1 MESITAEML
10 TATAPSMNLERKE
23 DSRYELERKEKSA
36 RDLEEVKPIVEFI
49 KPRMQESL
57 DKFLAEPT
65 WANSRQLRKF
75 MELLTSYTSEY

>member
-1 MESITAEML
+1 MESL
-10 TATAPSMNLERKE
+10 TEIGVLTNVDPSMNLKE
-23 DSRYELERKEKSA
+23 DSRYELERKEKLA
-36 RDLEEVKPIVEFI
+36 RDLEELKPFVEFI